1 MGQFLAQSQSQ
12 GKKKE
17 TISEV
22 YLGKKELEAE
32 KARVDCL
39 DKIHNLDTLML

>member
-12 GKKKE
+12 GEKKE

-22 YLGKKELEAE
+22 CLGKKELEAE
-32 KARVDCL
+32 KARVDFL
-39 DKIHNLDTLML
+39 DKIHDLNTPML